1 MFSHGD
7 NMLGRSLDKSNS
19 YSNVG
24 GREREATD
32 IEQLDRRSADFG
44 SVSNIEERKVSQI
57 DDQSRS
63 QAREVRGPI

>member
-57 DDQSRS
+57 DD
-63 QAREVRGPI
+63 